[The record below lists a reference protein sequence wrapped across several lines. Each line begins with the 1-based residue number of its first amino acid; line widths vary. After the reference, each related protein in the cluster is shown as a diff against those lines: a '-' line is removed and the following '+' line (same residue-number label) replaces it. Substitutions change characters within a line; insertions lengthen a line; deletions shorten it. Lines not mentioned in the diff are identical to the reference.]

1 MKPLLTL
8 SFWILVASAALR
20 AADPAPEPAP
30 PGPLLKK
37 AGEIC
42 AWQIVYKYESKH
54 APGTNNLF
62 LTMAPRKV
70 TFTRTRAL
78 WIAVTEDLGGNVL
91 TQCSDGLQEFV
102 LGTRQEAPIFCP
114 VEEDGKRTP
123 FLVDFGAGDFP
134 DLDWVSAATFKKTT
148 ELGGRSALFFQK
160 DDVSAWVDEETRLP
174 LLWKRPGESRVF
186 QHLPPPAGMLQL
198 PPNVAKFSEALK
210 KDAETLARRARRGM

>member
-8 SFWILVASAALR
+8 GFWILAASAALR

-37 AGEIC
+37 AGDIC

-54 APGTNNLF
+54 APGTDNLF
-62 LTMAPRKV
+62 LSTAPSKV
-70 TFTRTRAL
+70 TFTRTRPL

-114 VEEDGKRTP
+114 VEEGGKRTK
-123 FLVDFGAGDFP
+123 FLVDFGAGDYP
-134 DLDWVSAATFKKTT
+134 DLDWIAAGTFVKTT
-148 ELGGRSALFFQK
+148 DLGGHRSLLFQK
-160 DDVSAWVDEETRLP
+160 GDTWAWVDEETRLP
-174 LLWKRPGESRVF
+174 LLWKRPGESRTF
-186 QHLPPPAGMLQL
+186 QHLPPPTGMIQL

-210 KDAETLARRARRGM
+210 KDAETLARRASRGM